1 MNFITF
7 ILFLVFTSTYT
18 LSYIS
23 VLYTESFVL
32 FLSFFTIFI
41 YAINNTSY
49 KITYSK
55 DDFKWNEIILF
66 YISLKNWNR
75 YIIRDRSVKIFNFLD
90 LVIQIKKYQIFWLKK
105 NIAKLEV
112 RDTNYLNNLTT
123 KRLDI
128 LKMYRKS
135 SIKLNPINYFSFT
148 GGQ

>member
-1 MNFITF
+1 MNFMYI
-7 ILFLVFTSTYT
+7 ILSLVFISTYM

-49 KITYSK
+49 KITYTK

-75 YIIRDRSVKIFNFLD
+75 YIIRDRSVKIFNFLN
-90 LVIQIKKYQIFWLKK
+90 LVIQIKKYQILWLKK
-105 NIAKLEV
+105 NINKLEN
-112 RDTNYLNNLTT
+112 RDINSLNTLSI

-128 LKMYRKS
+128 LKTYRKT
-135 SIKLNPINYFSFT
+135 SIILNPINFFSF

>member
-1 MNFITF
+1 MNLIFFFLFFI
-7 ILFLVFTSTYT
+7 FTSTYT

-49 KITYSK
+49 KITYTK

-90 LVIQIKKYQIFWLKK
+90 LVIQIKKYQILWLNK
-105 NIAKLEV
+105 NISKLEN
-112 RDTNYLNNLTT
+112 RDIFILVSKTS
-123 KRLDI
+123 KRLDL
-128 LKMYRKS
+128 LKRYRGARVN
-135 SIKLNPINYFSFT
+135 LNPINYFTFSN
-148 GGQ
+148 